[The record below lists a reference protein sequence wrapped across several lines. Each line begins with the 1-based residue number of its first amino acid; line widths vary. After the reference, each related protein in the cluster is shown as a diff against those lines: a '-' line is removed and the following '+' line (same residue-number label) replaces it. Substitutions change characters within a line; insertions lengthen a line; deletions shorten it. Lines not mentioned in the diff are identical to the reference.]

1 MTSSL
6 ASRLEDIPGV
16 ASVAIDLEGFGRG
29 IDVRLEPG
37 ADEVAVMERLRAL
50 LAAYG
55 VRGERESVT
64 RAPIPSES
72 SPRHDPGVVVAIAP
86 IKSGA
91 RIEVATRSVK
101 SFRIVAANPMSI
113 AQGLADAWCQVI
125 GRIPIEIVRVEVDVE
140 GRLTVVGSDGEREL
154 IGSADVGDGWV
165 DALTAAVGSVLGDAG
180 RGVFADDPV

>member
-154 IGSADVGDGWV
+154 IGSADVGEGWV